1 MTDGVQ
7 QVIAGGALDLLAAML
22 VLAALGGLFLAWRR
36 RNRAVAILSAAP
48 VVGAVATGAAGHG
61 IEYASVYVF
70 MALTLGAWLVVYF
83 NRDFR
88 STRRDMKPHRRLQR
102 PSLSSVGRTLG
113 YGMLA
118 GPLAALAGLLSSLAA
133 VAWLPGDAAN
143 RLVPGIFLF
152 IGSWAALTVWTLA
165 ANRSRRPAL
174 VMLLLIGLS
183 GAWLGVGAQP

>member
-1 MTDGVQ
+1 MTDGVR
-7 QVIAGGALDLLAAML
+7 QVIAGGEFDLLAALL
-22 VLAALGGLFLAWRR
+22 VVAAVSGFFLSWRW
-36 RNRAVAILSAAP
+36 RNRTVAILSAAP
-48 VVGAVATGAAGHG
+48 VVGAVVAGATGHG
-61 IEYASVYVF
+61 IEYASVCVF

-102 PSLSSVGRTLG
+102 PSLSSAGRTLG

-133 VAWLPGDAAN
+133 VDWLPGDAAN
-143 RLVPGIFLF
+143 RLVLGIFLF

-165 ANRSRRPAL
+165 ANRSRPPAL
-174 VMLLLIGLS
+174 VMLVLIGLS
-183 GAWLGVGAQP
+183 GAWLGLGAQP